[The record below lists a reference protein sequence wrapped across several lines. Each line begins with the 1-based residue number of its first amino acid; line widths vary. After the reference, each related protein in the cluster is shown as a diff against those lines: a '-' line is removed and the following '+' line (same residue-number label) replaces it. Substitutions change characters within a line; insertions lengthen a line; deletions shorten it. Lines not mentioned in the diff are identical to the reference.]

1 VRRDRPSLTAQR
13 VALAR
18 AAHQLYDHPKV
29 LDDPVA
35 LRIIGARGTA
45 EIRAHRVGFD
55 LTPARYLRAFVVVR
69 SRVAEDALVAA
80 VARGVCQY
88 VILGA
93 GFDTF
98 AYRNPYPAAQLRVFE
113 VDHPATQAWKQRSL
127 SAAAIAIP
135 ESLIFVS
142 IDFETE
148 TLAVR
153 LQEAGFRTDVP
164 AAFSWLGVTVYLSR
178 YAVMDTL
185 RYVATALPRGSGIVF
200 DYAVPPATV
209 SFLRRLMVRALMR
222 RVAAAGEPWNS
233 FFDPRTLPGELRAL
247 GFAHLEDLGPEE
259 LNTRFFDGRADALEV
274 GRLGRVMSART

>member
-35 LRIIGARGTA
+35 LRIIGASGTA
-45 EIRAHRVGFD
+45 GIRAHRARFD
-55 LTPARYLRAFVVVR
+55 LRSARYLRAFVVAR
-69 SRVAEDALVAA
+69 SRVAEDALAA
-80 VARGVCQY
+80 SVARGVRQY

-93 GFDTF
+93 GLDTF
-98 AYRNPYPAAQLRVFE
+98 AYRNPYPAARLRVFE

-127 SAAAIAIP
+127 AAAAIGIP
-135 ESLIFVS
+135 ESLTFVP

-148 TLAVR
+148 TLAAR
-153 LQEAGFRTDVP
+153 LQEADFRTDVP

-178 YAVMDTL
+178 AAVMDTL
-185 RYVATALPRGSGIVF
+185 RYVATALPRGSGVVF
-200 DYAVPPATV
+200 DYAVPLASV
-209 SFLRRLMVRALMR
+209 SFLRRLMVRALMH
-222 RVAAAGEPWNS
+222 RVAAAGEPWKT
-233 FFDPRTLPGELRAL
+233 FFDPRTLAGELRAL

-259 LNTRFFDGRADALEV
+259 LNGRFFEGRADALEV
-274 GRLGRVMSART
+274 GRLGRVLSART